1 MISKVIQMTSAKI
14 ESMFF
19 EHIARSRKVINQFRY
34 NKVRYV
40 QCERCKRVVP
50 TEDCMYYGG
59 AGYKMLFGGCRNCYG
74 RR

>member
-1 MISKVIQMTSAKI
+1 MTSAKI

-40 QCERCKRVVP
+40 QCERCKRVVR

-74 RR
+74 RLR